1 MAFPPSW
8 PPRYPSTSRTLRFY
22 VTDTA
27 TANFADKAYMFAEQT
42 TANPYTPLPVVQ
54 PGSNAVVVVPNTA
67 GSGLATPT
75 STGAEGPVAQIWS
88 SYIRISV
95 SGAVLEYSF
104 DGTTVHGQILAGESF
119 LYYERR
125 ESGIAVRGA
134 GAAFRIE
141 AW

>member
-1 MAFPPSW
+1 
-8 PPRYPSTSRTLRFY
+8 
-22 VTDTA
+22 
-27 TANFADKAYMFAEQT
+27 MFAEQT

-54 PGSNAVVVVPNTA
+54 PGSKTVVDVPSTA
-67 GSGLATPT
+67 GSGLASPT
-75 STGAEGPVAQIWS
+75 SAGAEGPVAQIWS

-104 DGTTVHGQILAGESF
+104 DGLTVQGRILAGESF
-119 LYYERR
+119 LYNERR

-134 GAAFRIE
+134 GAVFRIE